1 MTPTLLHFKTI
12 ATIIAWRTTTDA
24 FLLRSGLT
32 NLLLQPLARIPH
44 TLILVGVGR
53 TQRAHF
59 RRHLAYLLTVDSG
72 QRDLRLLRIDRSLH
86 ARGQRI
92 FDGMRIAQTKHHH
105 SFALHLGAIADADNL
120 QVARPTPSHTLD
132 GII

>member
-44 TLILVGVGR
+44 TLILVWVWR

-59 RRHLAYLLTVDSG
+59 RRHLAHLLPIDPG
-72 QRDLRLLRIDRSLH
+72 KCDLSLLGIDRGLD
-86 ARGQRI
+86 AGRQRV
-92 FDGMRIAQTKHHH
+92 FNGMRIA
-105 SFALHLGAIADADNL
+105 
-120 QVARPTPSHTLD
+120 
-132 GII
+132 